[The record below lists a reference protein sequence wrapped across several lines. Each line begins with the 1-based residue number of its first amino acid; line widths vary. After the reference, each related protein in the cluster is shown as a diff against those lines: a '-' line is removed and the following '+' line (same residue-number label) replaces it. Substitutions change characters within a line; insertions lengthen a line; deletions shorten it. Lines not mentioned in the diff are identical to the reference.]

1 MGVRDRDDGFTG
13 LEAAIVLIAFV
24 VVASVFS
31 YMVLGTGFT
40 AIQKTQQAVH
50 QEVQQASSSLKVTG
64 SIYGFSSDQIRVQQ
78 ICIPVGLAAGGGE
91 VDISTASVRFIS
103 RNHKRDLDQ
112 EVPLMH
118 TIPPIGSSK
127 WSVGE
132 TFNDDGD
139 SMLEPGEKF
148 RIYVAPSIVGDLIAN
163 GAFTVEI
170 KPAGAG
176 ALRVE
181 RSLPASIDPVTRIP

>member
-1 MGVRDRDDGFTG
+1 MCDRDDGFTG
-13 LEAAIVLIAFV
+13 LEAAIILIAFV

-31 YMVLGTGFT
+31 YMVLGTGFI
-40 AIQKTQQAVH
+40 AIQNTQQVVH
-50 QEVQQASSSLKVTG
+50 DEVQQASSSLKATG
-64 SIYGFSSDQIRVQQ
+64 SIYGFSQDGVHVQR
-78 ICIPVGLAAGGGE
+78 ICIPVGLAAGGGA
-91 VDISTASVRFIS
+91 VDISTAAVRFLS
-103 RNHKRDLDQ
+103 RNHKRDLTQ

-139 SMLEPGEKF
+139 SMLEPGEEF
-148 RIYVAPSIVGDLIAN
+148 QIYVAPLFVSDLVAN
-163 GAFTVEI
+163 GEFTVEI

-181 RSLPASIDPVTRIP
+181 RHLPAAIDPVTRIP